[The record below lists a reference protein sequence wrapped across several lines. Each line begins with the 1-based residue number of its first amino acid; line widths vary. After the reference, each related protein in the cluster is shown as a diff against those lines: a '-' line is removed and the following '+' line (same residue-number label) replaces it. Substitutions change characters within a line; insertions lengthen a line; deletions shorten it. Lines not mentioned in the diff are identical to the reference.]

1 MELRDLMILD
11 IESLTATQAQQVAR
25 DAIAVLTKGGL
36 TGSEQDQLKTLM
48 IMAEE
53 IATGRKI
60 GDSHDNIREEV
71 LQKIKEAD
79 DRGDKRTAR
88 YLAESMVA
96 SDVAAADLAEQT
108 MTDAVQK
115 FIEDDIAAVAA
126 RQKADQQQQIDLRTQ
141 ELLRVSGS
149 EYGYSPEK
157 ARKQATREIIRPRYE
172 DDINDKPEKPD
183 RQAILDALRQRYE
196 A

>member
-11 IESLTATQAQQVAR
+11 IEFLTATQAQQVAR
-25 DAIAVLTKGGL
+25 DAVAVLTKGGL

-48 IMAEE
+48 VSANE

-79 DRGDKRTAR
+79 ERGDKRTAR

-96 SDVAAADLAEQT
+96 ADVAAADLAEQELT
-108 MTDAVQK
+108 NAADK
-115 FIEDDIAAVAA
+115 FIADDNTASED
-126 RQKADQQQQIDLRTQ
+126 RRRKDQQQQIDLRTQ

-157 ARKQATREIIRPRYE
+157 ARKQATREIVRPRYE
-172 DDINDKPEKPD
+172 DDINDEPEKPD
-183 RQAILDALRQRYE
+183 RQAILDAHKAAL
-196 A
+196 

>member
-25 DAIAVLTKGGL
+25 DAIAVLTQGGL
-36 TGSEQDQLKTLM
+36 TGSEQDQLKTLTVS
-48 IMAEE
+48 ATE

-79 DRGDKRTAR
+79 KRGDKRTAR

-96 SDVAAADLAEQT
+96 SDVAAADLAEQELT
-108 MTDAVQK
+108 EAVDK
-115 FIEDDIAAVAA
+115 FITDDNAASED
-126 RQKADQQQQIDLRTQ
+126 RRRKDQQQQIDLRTQ
-141 ELLRVSGS
+141 ELLRVNGS

-172 DDINDKPEKPD
+172 DDINDEPEKPD
-183 RQAILDALRQRYE
+183 RRAILDAHKAAL
-196 A
+196 

>member
-48 IMAEE
+48 IAAEE
-53 IATGRKI
+53 IATGRKV
-60 GDSHDNIREEV
+60 GDSDDNVRKEV

-79 DRGDKRTAR
+79 ARGDKRTAR

-96 SDVAAADLAEQT
+96 ADVAAADLAEQELT
-108 MTDAVQK
+108 SAVDK
-115 FIEDDIAAVAA
+115 FISDDNAASED
-126 RQKADQQQQIDLRTQ
+126 RRRKDQQQQIDLRTQ

-157 ARKQATREIIRPRYE
+157 ARKQATREIVRPRYE
-172 DDINDKPEKPD
+172 DDINDEPEKPD
-183 RQAILDALRQRYE
+183 RQAILDAHKAAL
-196 A
+196 

>member
-1 MELRDLMILD
+1 MELRDLMTLD

-25 DAIAVLTKGGL
+25 DAIAVLTKGGV

-48 IMAEE
+48 VSATE

-71 LQKIKEAD
+71 LQKIKEAEA
-79 DRGDKRTAR
+79 RGDKRTAR

-96 SDVAAADLAEQT
+96 SDVAAADLAEQELT
-108 MTDAVQK
+108 GAADK
-115 FIEDDIAAVAA
+115 FIADDIAASED
-126 RQKADQQQQIDLRTQ
+126 RRRKDQQQQIDLRTQ
-141 ELLRVSGS
+141 ELLRVNGS

-157 ARKQATREIIRPRYE
+157 ARKQAMREIIRPRYE
-172 DDINDKPEKPD
+172 DDINDEPEKPD
-183 RQAILDALRQRYE
+183 RQAILDAHKAAL
-196 A
+196 

>member
-48 IMAEE
+48 IAAEE
-53 IATGRKI
+53 IATGRKV
-60 GDSHDNIREEV
+60 GDSDDNVRKEV

-79 DRGDKRTAR
+79 ARGDKRTAR

-96 SDVAAADLAEQT
+96 ADVAAADLAEQELT
-108 MTDAVQK
+108 SAVDK
-115 FIEDDIAAVAA
+115 FISDDNAASED
-126 RQKADQQQQIDLRTQ
+126 RRRKDQQQQIDLRTQ

-172 DDINDKPEKPD
+172 DDINDEPERPD
-183 RQAILDALRQRYE
+183 RQAILDAHKAAL
-196 A
+196 